1 MNNQMMGPEDSH
13 KKIDDAIKTMTTL
26 MQGLGIV
33 VMAFGSFCLLVI
45 TPLQNFTGYSVQTIT
60 MVSWGFLLIGLCIIA
75 VPYIEK
81 MRMGKLK

>member
-1 MNNQMMGPEDSH
+1 MTTPEESH

-45 TPLQNFTGYSVQTIT
+45 TPLQNFTGYSAQTIT
-60 MVSWGFLLIGLCIIA
+60 MVSWAFLLIGLCIIA
-75 VPYIEK
+75 VPYVEK
-81 MRMGKLK
+81 MRMRKLK